1 MNLSIDYLQNTA
13 FSHAWSLCVEEH
25 FYWVFPLLAVWLTR
39 RPAIWKFAGLAA
51 LLVLIGIAARSAA
64 WLHNATIDPQMDARN
79 WFVEDLYYP
88 TWARLD
94 GLLCGVALA
103 VWKTFRPDHWTRAQ
117 RHANVALLAGLA
129 VLALAFWLFAD
140 RTGLLANAIGWPVLS
155 LGLAL
160 LVFAGAG
167 RNGIVGGRAV
177 PGAGWLAAISYSL
190 YLVHKAMYHVVQ
202 AHWGEQLQGTGV
214 FAFVVYGVTAIV
226 AGAVLHYLIER
237 PFLRWRGRLPFTTR
251 KQVASPAAE

>member
-1 MNLSIDYLQNTA
+1 MKRALSHPSFVIG
-13 FSHAWSLCVEEH
+13 
-25 FYWVFPLLAVWLTR
+25 AVL
-39 RPAIWKFAGLAA
+39 
-51 LLVLIGIAARSAA
+51 S
-64 WLHNATIDPQMDARN
+64 
-79 WFVEDLYYP
+79 
-88 TWARLD
+88 
-94 GLLCGVALA
+94 
-103 VWKTFRPDHWTRAQ
+103 
-117 RHANVALLAGLA
+117 LA

-214 FAFVVYGVTAIV
+214 FAFAVYGVTAIV

-237 PFLRWRGRLPFTTR
+237 PFLRWRGRLPFTAS
-251 KQVASPAAE
+251 KKVASPAAE